1 MVRSQSLIAAGGGI
15 MRKQASRTWAL
26 VINAARCRILRGV
39 GVTGDE
45 VLAELVLRSE
55 ARNLR
60 EIMSDKPGRSASS
73 AGDGRRSAMEYAS
86 DPVAEDQR
94 DFIRQVIALL
104 ESHRRAGDFDRLAVF
119 AENDMLGH
127 LRQMMPRALA
137 DLVIREVP
145 KNLLHL
151 SVQDLAEAVER
162 DLKEP
167 DAP

>member
-1 MVRSQSLIAAGGGI
+1 MTRAIFVSRQRLIGATNGSSSYLLDIARSLRAAGLEPVLLQPSPDVMGRI
-15 MRKQASRTWAL
+15 PFYR
-26 VINAARCRILRGV
+26 ARP
-39 GVTGDE
+39 E
-45 VLAELVLRSE
+45 
-55 ARNLR
+55 
-60 EIMSDKPGRSASS
+60 M
-73 AGDGRRSAMEYAS
+73 
-86 DPVAEDQR
+86 
-94 DFIRQVIALL
+94 
-104 ESHRRAGDFDRLAVF
+104 AVF
-119 AENDMLGH
+119 AEHDMLGH